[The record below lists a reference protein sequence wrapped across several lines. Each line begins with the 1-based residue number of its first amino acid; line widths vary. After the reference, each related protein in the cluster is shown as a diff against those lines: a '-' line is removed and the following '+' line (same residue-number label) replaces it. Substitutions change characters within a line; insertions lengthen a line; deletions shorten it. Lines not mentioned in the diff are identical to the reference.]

1 MSKLS
6 MQLGRKIKHF
16 RLLRGLNQTQLGE
29 KVGVS
34 YTQIQRYEN
43 GSNQILVSKLYELAK
58 ALSVD
63 ILSFFTDTYIEPKDI
78 LDEES
83 EDILKEY
90 SKIKSKK
97 SRDFVYSLTK
107 FLSQLLQ

>member
-1 MSKLS
+1 MSSLS
-6 MQLGRKIKHF
+6 IQLGRKIKHF

-29 KVGVS
+29 KVGVT

-43 GSNQILVSKLYELAK
+43 GSNQVLISRLCELAK

-63 ILSFFTDTYIEPKDI
+63 ILSFFTDTHIESTDPW
-78 LDEES
+78 DEES
-83 EDILKEY
+83 EGVLKEY

-107 FLSQLLQ
+107 FLSQLS

>member
-1 MSKLS
+1 MSSLI
-6 MQLGRKIKHF
+6 GRKIKHF
-16 RLLRGLNQTQLGE
+16 RLLRGMNQTQLGE

-43 GSNQILVSKLYELAK
+43 GSNQVLVSKLCELAT

-63 ILSFFTDTYIEPKDI
+63 VLSFFNDTYMESEDIWGTKD
-78 LDEES
+78 

-97 SRDFVYSLTK
+97 SRDFVYLLVK
-107 FLSQLLQ
+107 FLSRLS

>member
-1 MSKLS
+1 MSNLS
-6 MQLGRKIKHF
+6 IQLGRKIKHL
-16 RLLRGLNQTQLGE
+16 RLLRGLTQTQLGE

-43 GSNQILVSKLYELAK
+43 GSNQVLVSKLCEIAE
-58 ALSVD
+58 ALSIDV
-63 ILSFFTDTYIEPKDI
+63 LNFFTDIDMKL
-78 LDEES
+78 LDYENTES

-97 SRDFVYSLTK
+97 SRDFVYATVK
-107 FLSQLLQ
+107 FLSQLS

>member
-1 MSKLS
+1 MLS
-6 MQLGRKIKHF
+6 FSIQLGKKIKRF

-29 KVGVS
+29 KVGVT

-43 GSNQILVSKLYELAK
+43 GSNQVLISRLCELAK

-63 ILSFFTDTYIEPKDI
+63 ILSFFTDVHIEPTDSW
-78 LDEES
+78 DEES
-83 EDILKEY
+83 EDVLKEY

-107 FLSQLLQ
+107 FLSQFS